1 MRPLVAH
8 CHLGLGKLYR
18 RTGKRQEAREHL
30 RIAATMY
37 REMGMRFWPEKAGRG
52 DTTAILTRRWDMT
65 TGAAE
70 NPGETQARRLERVYE
85 EVARLL
91 RDPGVASRLRS
102 APGKDAWSA
111 MQTLGHM
118 TEMIPYWLNHC
129 RILIAATGTAPT
141 FGRSAG
147 SPERLAGV
155 AHGATA
161 SPDALLRRLEEEV
174 QAAADTIRTLSMA
187 ERSKRGISSERGEM
201 TVAEVLESFIVSH
214 AEEHLAQVQAA
225 LRSDR

>member
-1 MRPLVAH
+1 
-8 CHLGLGKLYR
+8 
-18 RTGKRQEAREHL
+18 
-30 RIAATMY
+30 
-37 REMGMRFWPEKAGRG
+37 
-52 DTTAILTRRWDMT
+52 MT
-65 TGAAE
+65 THAAE
-70 NPGETQARRLERVYE
+70 NPGETQAERLERVYE

-91 RDPGVASRLRS
+91 RDPGVASSLRAGPS
-102 APGKDAWSA
+102 KDAWSA

-129 RILIAATGTAPT
+129 SVLITATGEPPS
-141 FGRSAG
+141 FGRTAG

-161 SPDALLRRLEEEV
+161 QPDALLSRLEEEV
-174 QAAADTIRTLSMA
+174 RAAAGTIRKLSVA

-225 LRSDR
+225 LRSQ

>member
-1 MRPLVAH
+1 
-8 CHLGLGKLYR
+8 
-18 RTGKRQEAREHL
+18 
-30 RIAATMY
+30 
-37 REMGMRFWPEKAGRG
+37 
-52 DTTAILTRRWDMT
+52 MT
-65 TGAAE
+65 SGAAQ
-70 NPGETQARRLERVYE
+70 NPGETQATRLERVYE

-91 RDPGVASRLRS
+91 RDPGVASRLGS

-129 RILIAATGTAPT
+129 RILIATTGTPPR

-161 SPDALLRRLEEEV
+161 TPDALLGRLEEEV
-174 QAAADTIRTLSMA
+174 QAAAGTIRKLSMA

-201 TVAEVLESFIVSH
+201 TVAEVLESFIVGH
-214 AEEHLAQVQAA
+214 AEEHLAQVQAT
-225 LRSDR
+225 LRSD